1 MEEYVIHAGLD
12 FLSESPLWK
21 QLHGKEEIVTKVPS
35 INDEG
40 SLPRK
45 KKQTLFVIFV
55 GPKQPAEPG
64 PRYIA
69 NDGSTTTLRSKAA
82 RFWTYWDAKA
92 FAELN
97 HIALNVLTYIG
108 REYITDFEV
117 QRLAASLRAL

>member
-21 QLHGKEEIVTKVPS
+21 QLRGKEEIVTKVPS

-69 NDGSTTTLRSKAA
+69 NDGSTTTSKSKAA

-92 FAELN
+92 FAEVNRIILN
-97 HIALNVLTYIG
+97 AHTYIDG
-108 REYITDFEV
+108 EIFTE
-117 QRLAASLRAL
+117 